1 MTSNLGSHLIQESIE
16 MMSKGNPD
24 EVMDS
29 IRNSLFELLRKTIRP
44 EFLNRI
50 DETIVFTPLS
60 RDDINEIVKL
70 QFNQVVKRLADS
82 GLKMTITDSAI
93 ELLAKLG
100 YEPQFGARP
109 VKRVLQRYLLNEL
122 SRKVLAGDIDKSN
135 PIRIDTEG
143 DKLVFRN

>member
-1 MTSNLGSHLIQESIE
+1 
-16 MMSKGNPD
+16 
-24 EVMDS
+24 
-29 IRNSLFELLRKTIRP
+29 
-44 EFLNRI
+44 
-50 DETIVFTPLS
+50 
-60 RDDINEIVKL
+60 
-70 QFNQVVKRLADS
+70 QFNQVVKRLAGS